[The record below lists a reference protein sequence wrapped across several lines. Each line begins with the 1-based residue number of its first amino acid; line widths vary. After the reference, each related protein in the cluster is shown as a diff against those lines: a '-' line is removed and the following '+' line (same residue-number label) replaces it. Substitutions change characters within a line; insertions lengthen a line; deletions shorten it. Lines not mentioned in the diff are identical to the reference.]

1 MTGAAVPEPDKLG
14 AGAAVPEPDLLGAG
28 AAVPEPDLY
37 LVQVLLFLNLIYFP
51 CWLAVCL
58 LVVSLKFQLLSYL
71 YKFVLVTVLSAF
83 ILIELV
89 RLYLGYL
96 GTQHFFSRSKQ
107 RNTHTY
113 FKLFFLFLK
122 LFIECNF
129 F

>member
-1 MTGAAVPEPDKLG
+1 MLHIS
-14 AGAAVPEPDLLGAG
+14 GAAVPEPDLLGAG

-96 GTQHFFSRSKQ
+96 GTQHFFLDQNRGILIPIL
-107 RNTHTY
+107 NY
-113 FKLFFLFLK
+113 FFFLK
-122 LFIECNF
+122 LFTDCNF